1 MEKQILPGLK
11 LTFLIHSIVAVI
23 VGLIFMLAPQFWPN
37 LFGQALI
44 DVGTYRV
51 LGAAIIAFGLSS
63 WWAYREVLW
72 ERVKIVTEMEIV
84 WTVLGALVTVFGLL
98 FEGMI
103 VAGWIMAFTLA
114 AFAAV
119 FVYMYVRE
127 TAVTRQPMA
136 R

>member
-11 LTFLIHSIVAVI
+11 LTFLIHSIVAMI

-51 LGAAIIAFGLSS
+51 LGAAIIAFGMSS
-63 WWAYREVLW
+63 WWAYRETLW

-84 WTVLGALVTVFGLL
+84 WTVIGTLVTVFGLL

-114 AFAAV
+114 VFAVV

-127 TAVTRQPMA
+127 TAVTRQTMA